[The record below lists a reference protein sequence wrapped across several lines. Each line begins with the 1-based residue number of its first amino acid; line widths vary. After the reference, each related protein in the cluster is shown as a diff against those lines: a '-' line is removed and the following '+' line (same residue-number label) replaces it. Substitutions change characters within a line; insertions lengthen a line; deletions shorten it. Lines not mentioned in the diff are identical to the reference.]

1 MKVRAPFC
9 PGVPS
14 DTVLL
19 APVAITSVVSAGTS
33 QAARFMLP
41 WYVSGGS
48 STIEYVPLTG
58 SVTGSTNTPLM
69 PTVFGP

>member
-1 MKVRAPFC
+1 MKKLINFGIV
-9 PGVPS
+9 
-14 DTVLL
+14 VLL
-19 APVAITSVVSAGTS
+19 AVMLVVW
-33 QAARFMLP
+33 FMLP